1 MNGYYIAAALITPLA
16 MLLEHLLA
24 RRAKL
29 AVYGLADTLT
39 NIANFTG
46 ELVLTALLS
55 LNVFAAYAFI
65 VDRVALL
72 HPDPASPLVWAGAFL
87 VLDLVY
93 YVGHRVCHRIAVM
106 WALHAVHHQ
115 SGDYNLGVGMRGP
128 WLSALQIAPFIAPV
142 ALLGFPVSVLF
153 PLYAFQTVYKLAIH
167 TRLVRGF
174 GPLGRVL
181 VTPASHRLHHA
192 RNPEYE
198 DKNFGG
204 VLSIW
209 DRMFGT
215 HAEETVPV
223 RQTRDALHGSFDA
236 IENNVGPFRDLA
248 AHAARVGVLRA
259 LFGRP
264 VTPTVPRGEP
274 MPRSLSRAEK
284 ALFSTLTFVAS
295 AIAMALLARS
305 GLSFG
310 VRCAA
315 GALVFGILAFV
326 GRALSAARPTGAMY
340 RSGDAA

>member
-16 MLLEHLLA
+16 MLLEHLIA

-29 AVYGLADTLT
+29 SVYGLADTLT
-39 NIANFTG
+39 NVANFTG

-55 LNVFAAYAFI
+55 LNVFAAYAW
-65 VDRVALL
+65 VVERVALL
-72 HPDPASPLVWAGAFL
+72 HPDPTSPLVWGAAFL

-142 ALLGFPVSVLF
+142 ALLGFPASVLF
-153 PLYAFQTVYKLAIH
+153 PIYAFQTVYKLAIH
-167 TRLVRGF
+167 TRLVEGF

-192 RNPEYE
+192 ANAEYE

-215 HAEETVPV
+215 HADKSVPV
-223 RQTRDALHGSFDA
+223 RQAPDALHGSFDT
-236 IENNVGPFRDLA
+236 IENNIGPFRDLA
-248 AHAARVGVLRA
+248 VHARRVGLGRA

-264 VTPTVPRGEP
+264 AAPLAPPRPPAARALSTGEKVMLSIVT
-274 MPRSLSRAEK
+274 
-284 ALFSTLTFVAS
+284 VAAS
-295 AIAMALLARS
+295 VIAMAMLAKT
-305 GLSFG
+305 GLPMG
-310 VRCAA
+310 TRCLAA
-315 GALVFGILAFV
+315 AVVFALLAFV
-326 GRALSAARPTGAMY
+326 GRALTGARPSAAMY
-340 RSGDAA
+340 RRGDAA